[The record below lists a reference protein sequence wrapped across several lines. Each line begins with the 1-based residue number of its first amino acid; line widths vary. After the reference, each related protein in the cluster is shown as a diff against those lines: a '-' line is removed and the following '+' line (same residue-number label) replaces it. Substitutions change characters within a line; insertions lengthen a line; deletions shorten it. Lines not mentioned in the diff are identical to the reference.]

1 MRRRDLLAGLLAT
14 GAASALRAAEPNKVY
29 RMAACNAQFGME
41 GFSSYFWP
49 PFFAR
54 LRQLGYTE
62 GKNLIVDRYAAEGRA
77 ERFAEIARNMVQA
90 KPDVIVLGLNHELAS
105 QVAKATSTIPIVA
118 LIGSVDAGLVHNIS
132 RPEGNVTGIIF
143 DAGIE
148 MQGKHLDLLRQ
159 AVPAASRVAYL
170 SNRYDWEE
178 SWGHAVL
185 EAGRRSGISII
196 GIPVEYTAGEPEYRR
211 AFETMAQ
218 QSADALMVN
227 GLAPNYVHEKLLA
240 VLALKYRLPWICWSL
255 EVVEKG
261 QGLMAYAAE
270 FPDYPGR
277 LGDLVDQLFK
287 GVKVADIPI
296 PQPTKFILVINLKT
310 AKALGLQ
317 IPPALVAQADEVIE

>member
-1 MRRRDLLAGLLAT
+1 LQRAVRNGRLLNLLLA
-14 GAASALRAAEPNKVY
+14 AL
-29 RMAACNAQFGME
+29 
-41 GFSSYFWP
+41 
-49 PFFAR
+49 FAR

-105 QVAKATSTIPIVA
+105 QVAKATSTIPTVA

-159 AVPAASRVAYL
+159 AVPSASRVAYL
-170 SNRYDWEE
+170 FNRYDWEGA
-178 SWGHAVL
+178 WGHAVL

-218 QSADALMVN
+218 QSADALEFN
-227 GLAPNYVHEKLLA
+227 GLAPNFVYGQLITQ
-240 VLALKYRLPWICWSL
+240 LALKYRLPSICWDL
-255 EVVEKG
+255 TVVEKG
-261 QGLMAYAAE
+261 QGLLAYGAD
-270 FPDYPGR
+270 FPDFPER
-277 LGDLVDQLFK
+277 LGDLVDQLFR

-296 PQPTKFILVINLKT
+296 TQPTKFILAINLKT
-310 AKALGLQ
+310 AKALRLE